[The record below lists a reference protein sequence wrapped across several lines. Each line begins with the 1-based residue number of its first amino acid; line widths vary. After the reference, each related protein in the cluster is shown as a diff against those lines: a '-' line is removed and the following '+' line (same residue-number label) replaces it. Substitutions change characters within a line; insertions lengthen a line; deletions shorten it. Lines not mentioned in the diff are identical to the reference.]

1 MQKITLKI
9 IYSFFIRWFLKFIV
23 GVKFDNANFLLK
35 ENQFILVANHNSHLD
50 TMTLL
55 ASLPSSIIHK
65 VKPVAAGDHF
75 GKTKLKGKLTSFFV
89 NALLIKRG
97 RDKNNP
103 ENDPINKMLKE
114 LDNGYSLILFPEGTR
129 GKPEK
134 EQPLK
139 KGIGIILSQ
148 RPEIKFIPAF
158 MKGMGKA
165 MPKGDNLIVPTSSTL
180 TFGQPTKIETTNVD
194 EILKQI
200 EKDFKQLKNNNYR
213 QQGV

>member
-1 MQKITLKI
+1 MQKITLRI
-9 IYSFFIRWFLKFIV
+9 IYSFFIRWFLKLIV
-23 GVKFDNANFLLK
+23 GVKFDNANFLLI
-35 ENQFILVANHNSHLD
+35 ENQFIIVANHNSHLD

-55 ASLPSSIIHK
+55 SSLPSRIIHK

-129 GKPEK
+129 GEPEK
-134 EQPLK
+134 EQPFK

-148 RPEIKFIPAF
+148 RPEIKFIPAY

-165 MPKGDNLIVPTSSTL
+165 MPKDDSLIVPFNSTL
-180 TFGQPTKIETTNVD
+180 TYGKPTKTVSTNIE
-194 EILKQI
+194 EIVIQIEQSFKELKQ
-200 EKDFKQLKNNNYR
+200 KNR
-213 QQGV
+213 

>member
-1 MQKITLKI
+1 MQKITLRI
-9 IYSFFIRWFLKFIV
+9 IYCFFIRWFLKLIV
-23 GVKFDNANFLLK
+23 GVKFDNANFLLN
-35 ENQFILVANHNSHLD
+35 ENQFIIVANHNSHLD

-55 ASLPSSIIHK
+55 SSLPSRIIHK

-129 GKPEK
+129 GEPEK

-148 RPEIKFIPAF
+148 RPEIKFIPAY

-165 MPKGDNLIVPTSSTL
+165 MPKDDSLIVPFNSTL
-180 TFGQPTKIETTNVD
+180 TYGKPTKTVSTNIE
-194 EILKQI
+194 EIVKQI
-200 EKDFKQLKNNNYR
+200 EQSFKELKQKTANT
-213 QQGV
+213 V